1 MKATENKIAVITGA
15 ASGMGKAMAELFAAN
30 GMKLVLSDV
39 NADGLA
45 AVVKSI
51 TATGATALGV
61 PGSVAD
67 ENIVKQLLDT
77 AVQQFGRLDVLVN
90 NAGVLDDFLPVG
102 EVTNAV
108 WERVMSI
115 NVNGPMYATRLAVPQ
130 MLKQGGGSI
139 INIASVGGL
148 NGSRAGVAYTTS
160 KHALIGMTKN
170 VAFQYGDKG
179 IRCNAIA
186 PGAVN
191 TNIGADVKQPSA
203 LGYAKLS
210 LGMGTSIRAGEPK
223 EIAEIALFLASGNSS
238 LLNGAVIVADAGWTA
253 Y

>member
-51 TATGATALGV
+51 SGTGAVVLGV

-67 ENIVKQLLDT
+67 ENIVKQLFDT

-115 NVNGPMYATRLAVPQ
+115 NVNGPMYAMRLAVPQ